1 MIIRGISSFL
11 KAILLYIFKQ
21 QTTLCQPNIRFNKV
35 YQCDEHPRKISTD
48 LANFCAKFVMRVSE
62 VLYGFNLILFFWKHY
77 KYLSYINKIKDDTG
91 IHKRDIWKVCELL
104 LMLSSEQT

>member
-1 MIIRGISSFL
+1 
-11 KAILLYIFKQ
+11 
-21 QTTLCQPNIRFNKV
+21 
-35 YQCDEHPRKISTD
+35 
-48 LANFCAKFVMRVSE
+48 MRVSE